1 MRTRTRMTMQCSSL
15 QLLALICLSLGPCQG
30 VQLQFS
36 HFPLLTDRSD
46 VLPLAPSDRD
56 TLARPTGRP
65 GLVGL
70 EEREELL
77 ALLASEDDM
86 EDEEEEEEERGRQRQ
101 RQKMSRMMDSVGE
114 GSTVRI
120 SRSKFQPS
128 GFRSRPRLD
137 GEERVQRTSPR
148 RLKHRLQSI
157 AEISDNDVDS
167 IEKAADNDIK
177 DTVTDFKVRARSRE
191 GALKRRK
198 SVKKHPMRGH
208 SLSPVK
214 ENVLKKSLLAL
225 GERRFRVRPAVDR
238 EEETEMTRSDSANT
252 IQRRLRPRKKVHH
265 QEVVAT
271 KQNAAKS
278 VNLSR
283 FRAAAAGDIRS
294 KSPLLPSSKQT
305 AHKNAAPR
313 PQIAPRLQQTETP

>member
-1 MRTRTRMTMQCSSL
+1 MQCSSL
-15 QLLALICLSLGPCQG
+15 LQLLSLTCLSLGLCQG

-86 EDEEEEEEERGRQRQ
+86 DEEEQVEEERGRQ

-128 GFRSRPRLD
+128 GFRSRPRVD

-157 AEISDNDVDS
+157 A
-167 IEKAADNDIK
+167 
-177 DTVTDFKVRARSRE
+177 
-191 GALKRRK
+191 
-198 SVKKHPMRGH
+198 
-208 SLSPVK
+208 
-214 ENVLKKSLLAL
+214 
-225 GERRFRVRPAVDR
+225 
-238 EEETEMTRSDSANT
+238 
-252 IQRRLRPRKKVHH
+252 
-265 QEVVAT
+265 
-271 KQNAAKS
+271 
-278 VNLSR
+278 
-283 FRAAAAGDIRS
+283 
-294 KSPLLPSSKQT
+294 
-305 AHKNAAPR
+305 
-313 PQIAPRLQQTETP
+313 

>member
-15 QLLALICLSLGPCQG
+15 QLLTLTCLSLGLCQG

-70 EEREELL
+70 EEREELV

-86 EDEEEEEEERGRQRQ
+86 EEEEVERGRQ

-177 DTVTDFKVRARSRE
+177 DTVTDFKVRVRSRE

-208 SLSPVK
+208 SVSSVK
-214 ENVLKKSLLAL
+214 ENVLKKSVL
-225 GERRFRVRPAVDR
+225 GLTER
-238 EEETEMTRSDSANT
+238 
-252 IQRRLRPRKKVHH
+252 
-265 QEVVAT
+265 
-271 KQNAAKS
+271 
-278 VNLSR
+278 
-283 FRAAAAGDIRS
+283 
-294 KSPLLPSSKQT
+294 
-305 AHKNAAPR
+305 
-313 PQIAPRLQQTETP
+313 